1 MIWCRGG
8 HPRPTGTLRPF
19 CGQPFAVQ
27 TEIDRRKAN
36 AQPAMV
42 LLDPRAS
49 HLIETEDAFHEAEH
63 MLYFRPD
70 ARLRRILESG
80 PDNRRRDLLLL
91 EDDIG

>member
-1 MIWCRGG
+1 
-8 HPRPTGTLRPF
+8 
-19 CGQPFAVQ
+19 
-27 TEIDRRKAN
+27 
-36 AQPAMV
+36 MV